1 MTEKEIKN
9 RLRSV
14 NDTVK
19 ITRAMQM
26 LATSKSY
33 RAQNAESS
41 AKSYFL
47 SMDSAITD
55 LLASTK
61 STSPLFSEGSGQSI
75 LIAVSGDKGLCG
87 NYNDLILSK
96 TEEEIA
102 KCDVSPKIYSLGFVA
117 REYYRGKGIHS
128 DNSFVHIMGEPQV
141 RDAERL
147 AEVLLERYTKDD
159 IKEVRIVYTA
169 HSTSNDNVISERLL
183 PYEKPNADVDAG
195 QDKIDI
201 LGAVDIEAL
210 IKQHLTARLYYI
222 ITTASNAVN
231 YKRMTAMQEA
241 TDNGE
246 KMVEDLTKT
255 YNRARQNKITNELN
269 DAAAVLFGNKDE

>member
-33 RAQNAESS
+33 RAQNAVSS

-47 SMDSAITD
+47 SIDSATNS
-55 LLASTK
+55 LLASK
-61 STSPLFSEGSGQSI
+61 KCNSPLFKEGSGQSI
-75 LIAVSGDKGLCG
+75 IITVSGDKGLCG
-87 NYNDLILSK
+87 DYNDLILAK
-96 TEEEIA
+96 TEDEIA
-102 KCDVSPKIYSLGFVA
+102 KCDVKPKIYSLGFVA
-117 REYYRGKGIHS
+117 REYYRGKGVRTDS
-128 DNSFVHIMGEPQV
+128 SFVHIIGEPRV

-147 AEVLLERYTKDD
+147 AESILKSYEAENIKD
-159 IKEVRIVYTA
+159 VRIIYTE
-169 HSTSNDNVISERLL
+169 HSANENTVFCEKLL
-183 PYEKPNADVDAG
+183 PYTKPEAEDEESE
-195 QDKIDI
+195 I
-201 LGAVDIEAL
+201 LGAIDINAL
-210 IKQHLTARLYYI
+210 IKQHLTAKLYYM
-222 ITTASNAVN
+222 ITAASNAVN

-255 YNRARQNKITNELN
+255 YNRARQNRITNELN

>member
-47 SMDSAITD
+47 SMDSAITN

-147 AEVLLERYTKDD
+147 AEVLLESYTKDD

-183 PYEKPNADVDAG
+183 PYEKPNTDVDVG

>member
-141 RDAERL
+141 KDAERL

>member
-102 KCDVSPKIYSLGFVA
+102 KCDVSLKIYSLGFVA

-147 AEVLLERYTKDD
+147 AEVLLESYTKDD

-169 HSTSNDNVISERLL
+169 HSTNNDNVISERLL
-183 PYEKPNADVDAG
+183 PYEKPKEDVDAV

-201 LGAVDIEAL
+201 LGAVDVEAL

>member
-61 STSPLFSEGSGQSI
+61 CTSPLFSEGSGQNI
-75 LIAVSGDKGLCG
+75 LIVVSGDKGLCG

-102 KCDVSPKIYSLGFVA
+102 KCEVSPKIYSLGFVA

-147 AEVLLERYTKDD
+147 AEVLLESYTKDD
-159 IKEVRIVYTA
+159 IREVRIVYTA
-169 HSTSNDNVISERLL
+169 HSTNNDNVISERLL
-183 PYEKPNADVDAG
+183 PHEKPNTDVDAG

-201 LGAVDIEAL
+201 LGVVDVEAL